1 MLWRVIAITASIT
14 PIIIISFLLNVSISD
29 IFKVGLFQFIIAS
42 ILALSKIFIQG
53 FRFNYYIKSFVGDVI
68 GLKTAII
75 VRLAS
80 EFVSLTTP
88 SYTGGEIVRLTFLYK
103 RRINPG
109 ISIWIVTIEV
119 ISDVIIGCILSYIS
133 AFYAFMVQNY
143 LISLIIILI
152 TTPLLTF
159 YILLLSLL
167 SKRMIQIPKFVHLIL
182 SKLIGKRSNKLIDDT
197 NKALLSLYET
207 SDIILNTASLKAL
220 IIGFILT
227 LICYILFALS
237 FTVLTS
243 NITFF
248 ESILLIGNVLAIS
261 AIPISPGGSGLTE
274 LGIGYYLTVFD
285 LDPTT
290 FASAIIV
297 WRIATYYV
305 SLFISWITLT
315 YLIKSL

>member
-1 MLWRVIAITASIT
+1 MLWRIIAIISSII
-14 PIIIISFLLNVSISD
+14 PIIIISFLLDVSISD
-29 IFKVGLFQFIIAS
+29 IFEVGLFQFIIAS
-42 ILALSKIFIQG
+42 ILTLSKIFIQG
-53 FRFNYYIKSFVGDVI
+53 FRFNYYIKNFVGDVI
-68 GLKTAII
+68 SLKTAII

-80 EFVSLTTP
+80 EFVALTTP

-103 RRINPG
+103 RRVNPG

-133 AFYAFMVQNY
+133 AFYAFIVQNY

-152 TTPLLTF
+152 TTPLITF
-159 YILLLSLL
+159 YILLLFLL
-167 SKRMIQIPKFVHLIL
+167 SKRIIQIPKFVQLIL

-207 SDIILNTASLKAL
+207 SDIIFNMTSLKTL

-237 FTVLTS
+237 FTVLS

-248 ESILLIGNVLAIS
+248 ESILLIGNVLAMS

-274 LGIGYYLTVFD
+274 LGAGYYLTVFD

-290 FASAIIV
+290 FASTIIV
-297 WRIATYYV
+297 WRIATYYL
-305 SLFISWITLT
+305 SLFMSWIALT